1 MGLRLRSS
9 NVLVSVAEICST
21 PLCSLP
27 HLSFI
32 CHMDPVLTFRRCVL
46 SFEWVKVTAILA
58 TMMERGD
65 IVSLLAR
72 IEAKVTFDDSVGKQL
87 GVISVKDLKKILD
100 SMKAADW

>member
-1 MGLRLRSS
+1 
-9 NVLVSVAEICST
+9 
-21 PLCSLP
+21 
-27 HLSFI
+27 
-32 CHMDPVLTFRRCVL
+32 
-46 SFEWVKVTAILA
+46 
-58 TMMERGD
+58 MMERGD